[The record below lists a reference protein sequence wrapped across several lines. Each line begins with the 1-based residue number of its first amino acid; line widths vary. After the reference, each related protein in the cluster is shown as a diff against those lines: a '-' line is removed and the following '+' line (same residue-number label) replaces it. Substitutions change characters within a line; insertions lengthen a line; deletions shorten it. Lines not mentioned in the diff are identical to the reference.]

1 MPFVHPY
8 IVRSLLGFGLAATI
22 AQAQTKSIDTY
33 RDWVNSRAQDYLQQ
47 RAQTIR
53 GINSIT
59 EAEKRKVWVRQ
70 ELLKDMGGLPE
81 TRTPLNARV
90 VGRIRTDLFTIEKVI
105 YESLPGFYVTANLY
119 RPNAPGKFPA
129 VLLQA
134 GHTQEGKPENQ
145 RIAANLAAKG
155 FVVLCF
161 DPIGQGE
168 REQTYSRQID
178 GVLAGWSVPEHI
190 LMDAQAQLIGQSLT
204 RYFIW
209 DAMRSID
216 YLTSRPEVDADRIG
230 AAGCS
235 GGGALTTF
243 IGALDSRIKA
253 VVPACYPAS
262 FQVLFPFGDP
272 DGEMTFP
279 RFLASGLD
287 MADFVELAAPKPWL
301 LEATEVDQYGF
312 SHQGVEM
319 VYHEAQSWYNLYQS
333 PDKIGYLMGPGTHGM
348 PLVSREAVYQWMIRW
363 LKNGK
368 GDYREQPVP
377 MFSNGELLV
386 TRSGHVEDER
396 GSRKLHQVLG
406 DQWRSLRLEEPH
418 QTLQAKLKSLQIPS
432 DRSVPAVKV
441 LDERSD
447 DGVVRQHIA
456 IESEEGIWL
465 EANLYLPAS
474 AGRKNAVVMICG
486 EDSCHGP
493 QQKKIAEQMVRAGHI
508 VLEVQPRTTHAYSE
522 SGPYSGNWAANMHA
536 NLIGRCL
543 PAMRA
548 HDIVRAVD
556 LLEARGDVDS
566 KSIRG
571 VATGVP
577 GIWLLLAAAADPR
590 LSAIWLDKTPYSLRA
605 ALDNSIAADLSDA
618 VIPGFILEWD
628 LQDLVKEMQRRPVL
642 WTDPT
647 NWMRGVVPLGDR
659 YRYRYVLGDLTDEA
673 NAQDE
678 AIVREFLN

>member
-1 MPFVHPY
+1 
-8 IVRSLLGFGLAATI
+8 
-22 AQAQTKSIDTY
+22 
-33 RDWVNSRAQDYLQQ
+33 
-47 RAQTIR
+47 
-53 GINSIT
+53 
-59 EAEKRKVWVRQ
+59 
-70 ELLKDMGGLPE
+70 
-81 TRTPLNARV
+81 
-90 VGRIRTDLFTIEKVI
+90 
-105 YESLPGFYVTANLY
+105 
-119 RPNAPGKFPA
+119 
-129 VLLQA
+129 
-134 GHTQEGKPENQ
+134 
-145 RIAANLAAKG
+145 
-155 FVVLCF
+155 
-161 DPIGQGE
+161 
-168 REQTYSRQID
+168 
-178 GVLAGWSVPEHI
+178 
-190 LMDAQAQLIGQSLT
+190 
-204 RYFIW
+204 
-209 DAMRSID
+209 
-216 YLTSRPEVDADRIG
+216 
-230 AAGCS
+230 
-235 GGGALTTF
+235 
-243 IGALDSRIKA
+243 
-253 VVPACYPAS
+253 
-262 FQVLFPFGDP
+262 
-272 DGEMTFP
+272 
-279 RFLASGLD
+279 
-287 MADFVELAAPKPWL
+287 VELAAPKPWL

-333 PDKIGYLMGPGTHGM
+333 PEKIGYLMGPGTHGM

-396 GSRKLHQVLG
+396 GSRKLYQVLG
-406 DQWRSLRLEEPH
+406 DQWHSQSLEEPH
-418 QTLQAKLKSLQIPS
+418 QTLQARLKSLEIPS
-432 DRSVPAVKV
+432 DRSAPAVKV

-447 DGVVRQHIA
+447 DGVVHQHIA
-456 IESEEGIWL
+456 LESEEGIWL
-465 EANLYLPAS
+465 EANLYLPTS
-474 AGRKNAVVMICG
+474 AGRTRAVVMVCG
-486 EDSCHGP
+486 EDSCQGP
-493 QQKKIAEQMVRAGHI
+493 QQKKMAEQMVKAGHI
-508 VLEVQPRTTHAYSE
+508 VLEVQPRTTHANSE
-522 SGPYSGNWAANMHA
+522 SGSYSGNWAANMHA

-556 LLEARGDVDS
+556 LLEARGDIDS

-605 ALDNSIAADLSDA
+605 ALDHSIAADLSDA

-628 LQDLVKEMQRRPVL
+628 LQDLVKAMERRPVL

-678 AIVREFLN
+678 AMVREFLN